1 VEEERDFKAKCAWHN
16 LPGVFC
22 RAGFAGQDLPD
33 GDQQILLFVSFP
45 QCHLKIVRLF
55 CLSSHEHARCNVICN
70 DTTMCLRTRLGIVR
84 TLVIK
89 NVLSPKLDA
98 TKTIASRRFVS
109 TLLLHCGSC

>member
-1 VEEERDFKAKCAWHN
+1 
-16 LPGVFC
+16 
-22 RAGFAGQDLPD
+22 LPD

-55 CLSSHEHARCNVICN
+55 CLLSHEHARCNNVICN
-70 DTTMCLRTRLGIVR
+70 DTTICLHMRLGIVR
-84 TLVIK
+84 SLVIR

-109 TLLLHCGSC
+109 TLLLHCDSR

>member
-1 VEEERDFKAKCAWHN
+1 
-16 LPGVFC
+16 
-22 RAGFAGQDLPD
+22 LPD

-45 QCHLKIVRLF
+45 QCHLKIVRFF
-55 CLSSHEHARCNVICN
+55 CLSSYEHARCNVICN
-70 DTTMCLRTRLGIVR
+70 DMTMCLRTCLGIVR
-84 TLVIK
+84 SLVIK